1 MTAIDRGGRPAATS
15 AHDLAAAAQHLF
27 LTKGYEQTSIAD
39 ITLAVGVSRRSFFRY
54 FPTKA
59 DVLWVESGAELE
71 RFQNSLESARPTDAP
86 PQRYQD
92 VIVRSAVAAL
102 RFEPADRQWAW
113 ERAKLIR
120 EVPAVQAHAS
130 SVFTAWRSVA
140 AQFASRYCGVEP
152 DGLFAI
158 AVGYAVVAGTLAA
171 HEYWIGRPDSDLFE
185 TLAETLTLFLPASA

>member
-15 AHDLAAAAQHLF
+15 AHELAAAAQHLF
-27 LTKGYEQTSIAD
+27 VKKGYEQTSIAD

-71 RFQNSLESARPTDAP
+71 RFRRSLQAATP
-86 PQRYQD
+86 PGRYQD

-130 SVFTAWRSVA
+130 SVFTAWRSA
-140 AQFASRYCGVEP
+140 ASQFASRYCGVEP

-171 HEYWIGRPDSDLFE
+171 HEHWIGQPDSDLFE
-185 TLAETLTLFLPASA
+185 TLAETLTLFLPAAA